1 MNALEKLGWTKTKI
15 DTFNI
20 QYERFHQK
28 LIVNTSWEIVSVEN
42 ISGLSYIDIL
52 ALAEIIKSLKENG
65 K

>member
-1 MNALEKLGWTKTKI
+1 MNALEKLGWKKTKI
-15 DTFNI
+15 DAFNI

-52 ALAEIIKSLKENG
+52 ALAEIIKSKENG
-65 K
+65 E